1 VSTGGRVLAIIAVAA
16 VLALI
21 GGVIYALWLIGAET
35 ARALAFL
42 LLGGGLLVGLV
53 WAAQFPLRAWRSN
66 QQPERHIY
74 HDRVREIHH
83 VPVPDSRVTPA
94 LPTLST
100 PRSLESPPAYPELL
114 RAAFLAGVYG
124 SQVGVQGASTELA
137 PWDGE
142 NDWEE
147 RTDE

>member
-1 VSTGGRVLAIIAVAA
+1 LTIMAVAA

-35 ARALAFL
+35 ARSLAFL

-53 WAAQFPLRAWRSN
+53 WTAQFPLRAWRSN

-83 VPVPDSRVTPA
+83 VPVPDPRVTPSLPA
-94 LPTLST
+94 LPTMR
-100 PRSLESPPAYPELL
+100 PAEIPPAYPELL

-124 SQVGVQGASTELA
+124 SQVSAPAASTELA

-147 RTDE
+147 PTND

>member
-1 VSTGGRVLAIIAVAA
+1 MSTGGRVLATMAVAA

-53 WAAQFPLRAWRSN
+53 WAAQFPLHAWRSN

-100 PRSLESPPAYPELL
+100 PRSLESLPAYPELL

-124 SQVGVQGASTELA
+124 SQISAQGASTELA
-137 PWDGE
+137 PRDAGD
-142 NDWEE
+142 DWEE